1 MGANRVFGRVEE
13 EHLGLEHLGLE
24 HLGLEHLG
32 LDLWKCGF
40 CGDRPLRSA
49 DAIAMYFA
57 LFLFMLRI
65 IADFPSDHDKGLFQI
80 KKYAKAG

>member
-1 MGANRVFGRVEE
+1 MLVLGFLHFSKRKVKGHTLQEGEIIKIDVE
-13 EHLGLEHLGLE
+13 
-24 HLGLEHLG
+24 
-32 LDLWKCGF
+32 F

-49 DAIAMYFA
+49 DAIGMYFA
-57 LFLFMLRI
+57 LFPFMLRI